1 MPDKFIQMTPALH
14 DYIIRVGARQDE
26 VARRLAEE
34 TAKLGDIAIMQVAP
48 DEGALLTILAKAI
61 GARRAIEVG
70 TFTGYS
76 AIAIARGL
84 ADDGH
89 LLCCDVNEDYAKI
102 ARRYFEEAGVAGKI
116 DLKIAPAIETIRALP
131 KTEQF
136 DFAFIDADKTSY
148 DAYYEEILVRTRRG
162 GLILIDNVLWSGQV
176 IDETDQRDPT
186 KAIRALNEKIAKDQR
201 VDVAMAPISDGV
213 TICCKR

>member
-1 MPDKFIQMTPALH
+1 MPDKFVHMTAELH
-14 DYIIRVGARQDE
+14 DYVVRVGARQDH

-34 TAKLGDIAIMQVAP
+34 TAKLGQIAIMQVAP
-48 DEGALLTILAKAI
+48 DEGAMLTMLAKAI
-61 GARRAIEVG
+61 GARHAIEIG

-84 ADDGH
+84 AEDGR

-102 ARRYFEEAGVAGKI
+102 ARRYFEEAGVAEKI

-131 KTEQF
+131 KAEQF

-148 DAYYEEILVRTRRG
+148 DAYYEELLPRTRRG
-162 GLILIDNVLWSGQV
+162 GLILIDNVLWDGKVVDPS
-176 IDETDQRDPT
+176 DQREAT
-186 KAIRALNEKIAKDQR
+186 LAIRTLNEKIAEDER
-201 VDVAMAPISDGV
+201 VDVSLVPISDGV
-213 TICCKR
+213 TICRKR

>member
-1 MPDKFIQMTPALH
+1 MPDKFIRMTPELH
-14 DYIIRVGARQDE
+14 EYIVSVGARQDD

-34 TAKLGDIAIMQVAP
+34 TAKLGQIAIMQVAP
-48 DEGALLTILAKAI
+48 DEGAMLTILVQAI

-84 ADDGH
+84 PADGH
-89 LLCCDVNEDYAKI
+89 LLCCDVNEDYAKV
-102 ARRYFEEAGVAGKI
+102 ARRYFEEAGVAKKI

-131 KTEQF
+131 PTEQF

-148 DAYYEEILVRTRRG
+148 DAYYEEILTRLRKG
-162 GLILIDNVLWSGQV
+162 GLILIDNVLWDGKV
-176 IDETDQRDPT
+176 VDATDQREAT
-186 KAIRALNEKIAKDQR
+186 IAIRALNEKIAKDER
-201 VDVAMAPISDGV
+201 VDVSLVPISDGV
-213 TICCKR
+213 TICRKR